1 MIVPPTVGV
10 FDGLCPNPYLMSPT
24 HEPWTDPSDAV
35 SLCSDR
41 LAVVV
46 LYSFKDDY
54 YKILL

>member
-1 MIVPPTVGV
+1 MNPDLTERCR
-10 FDGLCPNPYLMSPT
+10 LCLF
-24 HEPWTDPSDAV
+24 
-35 SLCSDR
+35 CDR